1 MIETRSARRGWGHRR
16 MIEHARGVVTSGI
29 ASSSVCVCVYVCH
42 VCACTRLFLSSDT
55 MNERTNS
62 TSDSNDASTSRES
75 ALGVGRGAD
84 VRFQGCED
92 LSQGVVG
99 RVRVGGEKSAA
110 TTPFAP

>member
-29 ASSSVCVCVYVCH
+29 ASSSVCVCVLFVTDH
-42 VCACTRLFLSSDT
+42 VRQCYYNAS

-62 TSDSNDASTSRES
+62 TCDSNDASTSRES

-92 LSQGVVG
+92 LSQGVVDDS
-99 RVRVGGEKSAA
+99 VLAA
-110 TTPFAP
+110 KKRTTTPFAP